1 MKKEQM
7 FNYNKQKIVYVGK
20 GGLGF
25 TGTLTFIFI
34 ILKLINVIDWSW
46 IWVLSPLWIS
56 GLMYIGFI
64 IILMII
70 TILLTKK
77 FR

>member
-1 MKKEQM
+1 
-7 FNYNKQKIVYVGK
+7 
-20 GGLGF
+20 
-25 TGTLTFIFI
+25 LTFIFI